1 MFKTNYTLLLA
12 SRGRPVC
19 TNSGAHPGR
28 APGGGRRRLP
38 RERPRPPPRRRSRE
52 GLRGPRRRRPSPAP
66 RAPRGGQPAPR
77 EGAGRETAFPQREK
91 LGRPSSGRARCCG
104 GFSVPAV
111 PAGSGAGAARPPGA
125 LGAGRRRLSPE
136 GGGGPSAP
144 AGPRGWAAQGG
155 SAAEILVENLPPAFL
170 GANSVTRDLTLIQA
184 MTKKL

>member
-28 APGGGRRRLP
+28 APGGGGRRLP
-38 RERPRPPPRRRSRE
+38 RERQRPPPRRGSRAR
-52 GLRGPRRRRPSPAP
+52 LRGPRRRPIPAR

-91 LGRPSSGRARCCG
+91 LGRPLSGGARRCG
-104 GFSVPAV
+104 GFCVPPV

-125 LGAGRRRLSPE
+125 LRRCQKAAEP
-136 GGGGPSAP
+136 GGWRPAPSAP
-144 AGPRGWAAQGG
+144 AGPRGWAAEGG
-155 SAAEILVENLPPAFL
+155 PAAGDPRRELAACLP
-170 GANSVTRDLTLIQA
+170 GR
-184 MTKKL
+184 